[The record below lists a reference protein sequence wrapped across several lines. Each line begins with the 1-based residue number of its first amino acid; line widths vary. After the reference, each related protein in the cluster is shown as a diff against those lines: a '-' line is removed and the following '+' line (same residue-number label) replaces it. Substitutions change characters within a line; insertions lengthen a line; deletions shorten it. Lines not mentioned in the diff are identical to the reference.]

1 MWHWCLTVS
10 ISAFQAE
17 GAGSNPVCHSI
28 LFRYV
33 GVNMKKNI
41 VCSTI
46 RIVTMA
52 GALTI
57 LNYMY
62 DIGIIGFAIV
72 GLTGA
77 IWAITANIE

>member
-1 MWHWCLTVS
+1 
-10 ISAFQAE
+10 
-17 GAGSNPVCHSI
+17 
-28 LFRYV
+28 
-33 GVNMKKNI
+33 MKKNL

-46 RIVTMA
+46 RIITMTV
-52 GALTI
+52 ALTI

-62 DIGIIGFAIV
+62 DIGIIGFVIV